1 MKIRCILPIV
11 LLSFCLLHAQS
22 DSSNTGTSNDKL
34 RGMRS
39 RISQEIENQIIDSA
53 HTENKYPLTDSIKS
67 FFREKNNFA
76 IGYLF
81 NLDKNCNFAG
91 HGVAVKMIGQRLGFS
106 ISFAQY
112 KPEEEAPEFPAEMSS
127 KYLVLLPFQESG
139 KIEMLLPVNKQTTL
153 DFNFLLTLLKNNR
166 DSFFLTVGFGGDYT
180 TQKRISRDYNV
191 SSYYNGSN
199 YDYIFSYT
207 GEETAVTEKDFDR
220 FVTIGL
226 GIDYNLTD
234 NVQLSGVVKLK
245 GKEGTIANYTPLT
258 HLALSYLL

>member
-1 MKIRCILPIV
+1 MKIRSILQLV
-11 LLSFCLLHAQS
+11 LLSFCLLHAQT
-22 DSSNTGTSNDKL
+22 DSSRYRLSDEEL
-34 RGMRS
+34 RGVRAKI
-39 RISQEIENQIIDSA
+39 RQEFELLEKQSA
-53 HTENKYPLTDSIKS
+53 QTAAKYPVTEGIKS
-67 FFREKNNFA
+67 FFREKNNFV

-81 NLDKNCNFAG
+81 NLGKNCNFAG

-112 KPEEEAPEFPAEMSS
+112 KPEEELPEFPAEMSS
-127 KYLVLLPFQESG
+127 EYLVLLPFHESG
-139 KIEMLLPVNKQTTL
+139 KLELLSPVTRQTTF

-191 SSYYNGSN
+191 KSYYNGSN

-207 GEETAVTEKDFDR
+207 GEETAVTEKDFNR

-234 NVQLSGVVKLK
+234 NVQLTGVVKLK
-245 GKEGTIANYTPLT
+245 GEEGTISDCSPLT
-258 HLALSYLL
+258 HLVLSYGF